1 MPIYEYTC
9 SKCQNVFEEWVKS
22 ATDPETDSCKC
33 PLCGA
38 DSFRMI
44 SNTSFQLKGGG
55 WFASSY
61 PSANASSNVNTAQ
74 ASNQASNPSNT
85 TDKKENSSKVENKT
99 DSK

>member
-9 SKCQNVFEEWVKS
+9 SKCQNVFEEWVKF
-22 ATDPETDSCKC
+22 ATDPETDVCKC

-38 DSFRMI
+38 DSHRMI

-61 PSANASSNVNTAQ
+61 PSAINSSTQATATTNAN
-74 ASNQASNPSNT
+74 
-85 TDKKENSSKVENKT
+85 DKKESPKADNKPESK
-99 DSK
+99 

>member
-22 ATDPETDSCKC
+22 ATEPETDSCKC

-44 SNTSFQLKGGG
+44 SNTSFLLKGGG

-61 PSANASSNVNTAQ
+61 PSANNTNSQPTAQ
-74 ASNQASNPSNT
+74 NNT
-85 TDKKENSSKVENKT
+85 TEKKENSSKVENKT